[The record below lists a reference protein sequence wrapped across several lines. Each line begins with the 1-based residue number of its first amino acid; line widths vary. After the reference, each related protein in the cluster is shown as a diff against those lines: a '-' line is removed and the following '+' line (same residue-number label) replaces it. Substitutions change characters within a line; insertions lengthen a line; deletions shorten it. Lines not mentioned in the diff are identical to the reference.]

1 MSDSPITSNPRF
13 LLFPQVDR
21 ADVQGRRPKVRRYS
35 LTLLS
40 GAAASAAPPKV
51 VRPPARGLTA

>member
-1 MSDSPITSNPRF
+1 MNDSPITSNPRF

-21 ADVQGRRPKVRRYS
+21 ADIQGKRPKVRRYS

-40 GAAASAAPPKV
+40 GAASAAPQTV

>member
-1 MSDSPITSNPRF
+1 MSKTPITSNPRF

-21 ADVQGRRPKVRRYS
+21 AEPQGKRPVIRRYS

-40 GAAASAAPPKV
+40 TGSPAARPKRARPASP
-51 VRPPARGLTA
+51 GLTAA

>member
-1 MSDSPITSNPRF
+1 MSNSAITSNPRF

-21 ADVQGRRPKVRRYS
+21 ADPQGKRPVIRRYS

-40 GAAASAAPPKV
+40 SG
-51 VRPPARGLTA
+51 PPAAGPKRARPASSGLTAA